1 LSSPGPPPLEENP
14 GLITLSLAMRGK
26 PVAGLFPW
34 RWLFEGSAGA
44 ITGEIDG
51 AKMVNEKKL
60 GLCVYVCVC
69 VKERD

>member
-1 LSSPGPPPLEENP
+1 
-14 GLITLSLAMRGK
+14 MRGK

-34 RWLFEGSAGA
+34 RWLIEGSAGA

-69 VKERD
+69 V